1 MTKKEKESY
10 TEDRKDRIQYIVTLA
25 VTLLALIFIVVYSFG
40 SFYKLAKSDAV
51 EIGAR
56 AVSEESEKLNNFAFI
71 GMGDN

>member
-40 SFYKLAKSDAV
+40 SFLLLSGKSSN
-51 EIGAR
+51 I
-56 AVSEESEKLNNFAFI
+56 NTI
-71 GMGDN
+71 C